1 MNSHSSTAAPTSGVW
16 GAWPPALAV
25 VFTIVGAAWGLAWSL
40 GGNFAR
46 LEAAI
51 ERVQAAVESN
61 REAIDRNREAIDR
74 NREAIEANRAAIG
87 ENSATMASIAG
98 QLAEHLRRHDRE
110 ADD

>member
-40 GGNFAR
+40 GGDFAR

-51 ERVQAAVESN
+51 ERVQTAVES
-61 REAIDRNREAIDR
+61 NREAIDR

>member
-40 GGNFAR
+40 GGDFAR

-51 ERVQAAVESN
+51 ERVQAAVES
-61 REAIDRNREAIDR
+61 NREAIDR

>member
-40 GGNFAR
+40 GGDFAR

-51 ERVQAAVESN
+51 ERVQAAVES
-61 REAIDRNREAIDR
+61 NREAIDR

-98 QLAEHLRRHDRE
+98 QLAEHLRRHDSE